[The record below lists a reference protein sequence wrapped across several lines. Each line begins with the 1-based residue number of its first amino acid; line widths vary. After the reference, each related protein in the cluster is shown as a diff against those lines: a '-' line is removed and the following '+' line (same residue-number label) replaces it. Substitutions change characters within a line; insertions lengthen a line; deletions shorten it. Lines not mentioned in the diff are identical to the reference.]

1 MYQQNPLS
9 GVDETKLPPSI
20 QLILK
25 IEPNEYIDPND
36 MNKKKDYEKRIEN
49 MINECE
55 MVIQENQRQSSI
67 SYDSDNDNLNK
78 IQLKRELLVAKSKRM
93 MNKKNIELL
102 I

>member
-1 MYQQNPLS
+1 MS